1 MDFDYNDYGGNP
13 VNDTMT
19 DYDYHVNTRQ
29 QQGRFNGSSG
39 GGNMP
44 NECAIARIQFSYYHI

>member
-1 MDFDYNDYGGNP
+1 MDFDYNDYGENP
-13 VNDTMT
+13 VNDMMT

-39 GGNMP
+39 GGDWL
-44 NECAIARIQFSYYHI
+44 